1 MGERDPKPLDTVPS
15 VRTFIQARMSSSRF
29 PGKVLATLHD
39 KPVIDHVVERVASAM
54 PLEQIVVATSTD
66 PSDDPLTRHLEKSGV
81 LVFRGPLENVLQ
93 RFQLC
98 LETYPCTWFFRVS
111 ADSPLL
117 DASLFPQMLAHCT
130 REDLDIVTNVFP
142 RTFPKGHSLEMLHS
156 ATFASLQADELDANE
171 QEHVTLT
178 YYNHPERF
186 RILNI
191 SSGNPN
197 AANQSMVVD
206 TLEDLRRLE
215 ASPQGDQVR

>member
-1 MGERDPKPLDTVPS
+1 
-15 VRTFIQARMSSSRF
+15 
-29 PGKVLATLHD
+29 
-39 KPVIDHVVERVASAM
+39 
-54 PLEQIVVATSTD
+54 
-66 PSDDPLTRHLEKSGV
+66 
-81 LVFRGPLENVLQ
+81 
-93 RFQLC
+93 